1 MGTLQVKRWHE
12 IHASACTLAIL
23 VEQMEQCRL
32 GGHGDYCSAEKEEKV
47 DRTAHV
53 TPLIEDL
60 TIGMIVQASVLQ
72 AASARVFFFLGNGEN
87 RKPSFLVV

>member
-1 MGTLQVKRWHE
+1 MEAGAHHWFNEQHNKLTNLHNKTALGTLIVKRWHE

-47 DRTAHV
+47 DRTAHD
-53 TPLIEDL
+53 TL
-60 TIGMIVQASVLQ
+60 
-72 AASARVFFFLGNGEN
+72 N
-87 RKPSFLVV
+87 